1 MLKLTLSLMCTV
13 QTNKSHCY
21 MQSVGC
27 AMHTVRIIK
36 SNYEI
41 YMFDEDL
48 LASVHGH
55 YDY

>member
-1 MLKLTLSLMCTV
+1 MKATIEFSYSGV
-13 QTNKSHCY
+13 
-21 MQSVGC
+21 
-27 AMHTVRIIK
+27 HTTHIIK

-48 LASVHGH
+48 LACVHGH